1 MSIIEETSKVA
12 QVAVNAL
19 NSVPVLLALVML
31 QFFMLGSLLYLSI
44 KRDQYTHTR
53 FLALIERCVPDAD
66 KRSDLM
72 KGLTP

>member
-44 KRDQYTHTR
+44 KRDEYTHTR

-66 KRSDLM
+66 KRSELM
-72 KGLTP
+72 KELR

>member
-44 KRDQYTHTR
+44 KRDEFTHTR
-53 FLALIERCVPDAD
+53 FLALIERCVPDSD
-66 KRSDLM
+66 KQ
-72 KGLTP
+72 KFWKENQP

>member
-44 KRDQYTHTR
+44 QRDQYTHTR

-66 KRSDLM
+66 KQRFLREND
-72 KGLTP
+72 K

>member
-1 MSIIEETSKVA
+1 MSLIEETSKTA
-12 QVAVNAL
+12 QVAINAL

-44 KRDQYTHTR
+44 KRDEYTHTR

-72 KGLTP
+72 KEFRP